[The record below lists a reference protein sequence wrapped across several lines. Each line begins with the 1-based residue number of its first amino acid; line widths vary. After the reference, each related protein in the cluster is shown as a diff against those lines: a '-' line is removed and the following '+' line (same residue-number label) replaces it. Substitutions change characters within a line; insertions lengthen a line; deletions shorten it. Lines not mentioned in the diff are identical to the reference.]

1 MNNKH
6 VYLFSEGNAGMN
18 DLLGKKGANL
28 AEMYGL
34 GLPVPFGFT
43 VTTEACRMYYAG
55 GKRILPS
62 IEKQIDEALLKL
74 EAITGKEFGHAKN
87 PLLVSVRS
95 GSSISMP
102 GMMDTI
108 LNLGL
113 NDTTVEGL
121 ADRTENPRFAFDC
134 YRRFIQMFS
143 DIVLQIDNYLFESEL
158 DQLKSKAHV
167 VKDSDLTADHL
178 YELIKTF
185 KKIVKREVREDFPQD
200 PKVQLMLAIG
210 AVFDSWNNQRAVL
223 YRRINKIEEN
233 LGTAVNIQQMVFG
246 NMGEDSGTGVAFT
259 RNPST
264 GENELFGE
272 FLLNAQGEDVVA
284 GTRTPGN
291 LIDLKPKMPETFNE
305 FKRIA
310 HSLEKHY
317 RTVQDIEFTIEQ
329 GKLFVLQTRSAK
341 LTAEASIKIAVDMAG
356 DGFISRDEAI
366 LRINPHSLKTLLH
379 ETLDPNSEVEILA
392 KGLPASPGAATGIIV
407 FDPEE
412 AERLQRTGHEVILV
426 RRETSPDDIHGMVA
440 SVGILT
446 SQGGMTSHA
455 AVVARDMSKPCI
467 VGCEQMILSESRQE
481 LRFGDT
487 VLKVGD
493 TITIDGS
500 TGRVILSHVSLVA
513 PTLSKEFS
521 TMLDWANNRKKLV
534 ILGSVNTP
542 KEAIQARSLGAEGIG
557 LCRTEQMFMDP
568 IRVPL
573 VQEMILSQNKWERKK
588 SLDKLLPMQKSD
600 FLQMFRVMEGKDVII
615 RLLDPPLH
623 EFLPSAETISIE
635 IERTKIQKN
644 YELVAENEKL
654 LRKVKGLHELNPSFG
669 HRGCRI
675 GITYPEI
682 YDMQVT
688 AITEAALELKKEG
701 VHVNPHIIVPLVSH
715 VNEMKIVRE
724 QVLKTLSHVFNR
736 YQDKLEIPIGAFIEL
751 PRACITAGQIVQ
763 YADFIIFG
771 CNDLTQ
777 STYGFSRDDAEGKYL
792 AYYIDYKILDD
803 NPFVVLDED
812 GVGELIRMGT
822 LRGRKNNPNVK
833 IGACG
838 VQSGDQ
844 KSVGFF
850 HNLDL
855 DYLSCIPNL
864 VPIGI
869 LSAAQSVILAENK
882 KN

>member
-1 MNNKH
+1 MSDKH

-18 DLLGKKGANL
+18 NLLGRKGANL

-43 VTTEACRMYYAG
+43 ITTEACQMYYAE
-55 GKRILPS
+55 GKRIHPS
-62 IEKQIDEALLKL
+62 IEKQIDGALLKL
-74 EAITGKEFGHAKN
+74 ENVTGKEFGHAKN

-121 ADRTENPRFAFDC
+121 AISTGNPRFAFDC

-143 DIVLQIDNYLFESEL
+143 DIVLQIDNHQFEWEFE
-158 DQLKSKAHV
+158 QAKAKAHV
-167 VKDSDLTADHL
+167 STDSELSAAHL
-178 YELIKTF
+178 YELIKTY
-185 KKIVKREVREDFPQD
+185 KKIVRKEIREDFPQD
-200 PKVQLMLAIG
+200 PKVQLMLAVG

-223 YRRINKIEEN
+223 YRRINKIEES
-233 LGTAVNIQQMVFG
+233 LGTAVNIQLMVFG
-246 NMGEDSGTGVAFT
+246 NMGTDSGTGVAFT

-284 GTRTPGN
+284 GIRTPQS
-291 LIDLKPKMPETFNE
+291 LLSLKQEMPETYNQ
-305 FKRIA
+305 FKQIA
-310 HSLEKHY
+310 HSLEEHY
-317 RTVQDIEFTIEQ
+317 RMVQDIEFTVEQ
-329 GKLFVLQTRSAK
+329 GKLYLLQTRHAK
-341 LTAEASIKIAVDMAG
+341 LTPKASVKIAVDMAMIG
-356 DGFISRDEAI
+356 LISRDEAI
-366 LRINPHSLKTLLH
+366 LSIKPDTLKTFLH
-379 ETLDPNSEVEILA
+379 ETLDPNMEVEVLA

-407 FDPEE
+407 FDPES

-467 VGCEQMILSESRQE
+467 VGCEQMKMNESRQE
-481 LRFGDT
+481 VQFGQL
-487 VLKVGD
+487 VLKAGD

-500 TGRVILSHVSLVA
+500 TGRVILGCVSLVA
-513 PTLSKEFS
+513 PTLSQEFS
-521 TMLDWANNRKKLV
+521 TLLGWAKERKRMAV
-534 ILGSVNTP
+534 LGSVNTP
-542 KEAIQARSLGAEGIG
+542 KEAIQAKSLGAEGIG

-623 EFLPSAETISIE
+623 EFLPSGETVSIE
-635 IERTKIQKN
+635 IERAKIQKN
-644 YELVAENEKL
+644 YELVLEKEKL

-688 AITEAALELKKEG
+688 AIAEAALELKQEG
-701 VHVNPHIIVPLVSH
+701 IQVNPHIIVPLVSH
-715 VNEMKIVRE
+715 VNEMKVVRE
-724 QVLKTLSHVFNR
+724 QVCETLSHVFER
-736 YQDKLEIPIGAFIEL
+736 YQDHIEIPIGAFIEL
-751 PRACITAGQIVQ
+751 PRACITAGQIVK

-777 STYGFSRDDAEGKYL
+777 STYGYSRDDAEGKYL
-792 AYYIDYKILDD
+792 AYYIDYKILNE
-803 NPFVVLDED
+803 NPFLILDED
-812 GVGELIRMGT
+812 GVGELIEMGT
-822 LRGRKNNPNVK
+822 VLGRQSNPNVK
-833 IGACG
+833 VGACG
-838 VQSGDQ
+838 VQSSEK
-844 KSVGFF
+844 KSVQFF
-850 HNLDL
+850 QALEL

-864 VPIGI
+864 VPVGI
-869 LSAAQSVILAENK
+869 LSAAQAVIVSEK
-882 KN
+882 IK